1 MSAMQSV
8 SFSYLREFNNHVSLQ
23 SILTCVLIIALCI
36 NTCTAFAFPAAV
48 PSDIRIIDSS
58 TGDVVFVDESGADS
72 DLAAA
77 LICANDSFS
86 LSASASFSN
95 NALPLI
101 AQSSEILPGI
111 YILPY
116 TITYPTMEENCKKVY
131 TIDNCIIRNNR
142 KWIQGRGS

>member
-1 MSAMQSV
+1 M
-8 SFSYLREFNNHVSLQ
+8 
-23 SILTCVLIIALCI
+23 
-36 NTCTAFAFPAAV
+36 
-48 PSDIRIIDSS
+48 
-58 TGDVVFVDESGADS
+58 FVDESGADS